1 MGSSIISVGVPTR
14 GRALG
19 RQRDN
24 WGMYRGRKRTTT
36 KGKKR
41 KQTGKWQPLQPEL
54 GKKRIHAM
62 VNLAMETAVTANIR
76 EKAKQL
82 AADPKHRAEL
92 FAIGLAVAEFYHS
105 TTEHSFKAIK
115 DRFDQRGIVYQR
127 TAILYLCKRNVIPPL
142 SEPEQRILR
151 ARRETLAHSVDKMPE
166 TALNLLGASAS
177 QKKLTKSTKPASTKR
192 KRKQKKR
199 RASRIATPA
208 RPIQSVKVPVPPNR
222 WLNHRITVQF
232 VTAKANEK
240 PEVYQV
246 VPKEEA
252 NIALGKIS
260 VVAPLIRGLGNH
272 RVGEE
277 FQVAAPQGNLT
288 YRLLAVS

>member
-54 GKKRIHAM
+54 GKKRINAM
-62 VNLAMETAVTANIR
+62 MNLAMQTAVTVNIR
-76 EKAKQL
+76 EKAEQL

-115 DRFDQRGIVYQR
+115 ERFDQRGIVYQR
-127 TAILYLCKRNVIPPL
+127 NAILYLCKRNVIPPL
-142 SEPEQRILR
+142 SENEQRILR
-151 ARRETLAHSVDKMPE
+151 ARRENLAHPADKIPE
-166 TALNLLGASAS
+166 TALNLLGASVS
-177 QKKLTKSTKPASTKR
+177 EKKLTEAKKPASTKR
-192 KRKQKKR
+192 TRKKKKCR
-199 RASRIATPA
+199 TARLTPPA
-208 RPIQSVKVPVPPNR
+208 KPVQSVKVPVPPNR
-222 WLNHRITVQF
+222 GLNHRITVQF

-272 RVGEE
+272 RVGEK

-288 YRLLAVS
+288 YRLLAVR

>member
-1 MGSSIISVGVPTR
+1 MGSSIISVGVSTK

-24 WGMYRGRKRTTT
+24 WGMYRERKRS
-36 KGKKR
+36 R
-41 KQTGKWQPLQPEL
+41 KNAKSQSLQPEI
-54 GKKRIHAM
+54 GKEKIYAM
-62 VNLAMETAVTANIR
+62 VNLALKTTKRKKLRA
-76 EKAKQL
+76 KAKVNSWALEPRLQV
-82 AADPKHRAEL
+82 EL
-92 FAIGLAVAEFYHS
+92 FKIGLAVSDFYHLRKK
-105 TTEHSFKAIK
+105 HSFEKIK
-115 DRFDQRGIVYQR
+115 ELLDHRRIGYQKTIIFYLERRGI
-127 TAILYLCKRNVIPPL
+127 IPSL
-142 SEPEQRILR
+142 NKKERQMLEVSE
-151 ARRETLAHSVDKMPE
+151 ETLPYPE
-166 TALNLLGASAS
+166 NKSADE
-177 QKKLTKSTKPASTKR
+177 
-192 KRKQKKR
+192 RKQKKKKCR
-199 RASRIATPA
+199 TARIATPA
-208 RPIQSVKVPVPPNR
+208 RPVQSVKVPVPPNR